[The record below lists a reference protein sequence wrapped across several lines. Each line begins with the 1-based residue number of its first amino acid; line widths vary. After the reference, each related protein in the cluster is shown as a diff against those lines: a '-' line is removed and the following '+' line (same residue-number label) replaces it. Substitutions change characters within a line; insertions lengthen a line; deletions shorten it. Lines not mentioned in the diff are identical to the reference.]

1 MTGSGIAGWGGPSA
15 DPIRRKRRSS
25 VGHKSG
31 WWPPTCAQKSAP
43 RKGRVSSAG
52 ADSVLHIHPTA
63 AVINGAK
70 WGIPLPGR
78 LCFGRV
84 SLRLY
89 N

>member
-1 MTGSGIAGWGGPSA
+1 MGWSFRGPHSAKKAIISRAQVWLVAANLRSKERTAEGPSQF
-15 DPIRRKRRSS
+15 
-25 VGHKSG
+25 SG
-31 WWPPTCAQKSAP
+31 SWLGVTLSPPF
-43 RKGRVSSAG
+43 
-52 ADSVLHIHPTA
+52 A